1 MKNFFQYQN
10 LKGLA
15 NIWAGGIPNT
25 RGRYRSPKW
34 HVKNYFRLQIC
45 KDADDQ
51 APPIFLWWYYKIE
64 KDPFLIILQFLEKR
78 FHALKC
84 L

>member
-15 NIWAGGIPNT
+15 NIWAEGIPNT

-34 HVKNYFRLQIC
+34 RELALPSATKYY
-45 KDADDQ
+45 Q
-51 APPIFLWWYYKIE
+51 ALS
-64 KDPFLIILQFLEKR
+64 LIWLKKVSATKR
-78 FHALKC
+78 YEVLLSAIS
-84 L
+84 